1 METSEISFC
10 DKTSLN
16 INSDITKDEIINL
29 LENFNIFIKKKK
41 AFILNEKTLDNLVK
55 NDHYISIRTK
65 GNSYLLFM
73 IKLNNINY
81 CLFVDKKINENYI
94 YPRIIT
100 TKYRFNDDIFY
111 GTVFDGELIKK
122 KKFLGIFD

>member
-10 DKTSLN
+10 DKNSLN
-16 INSDITKDEIINL
+16 INSDITKEEIINL
-29 LENFNIFIKKKK
+29 LEKFNVSIKKKK
-41 AFILNEKTLDNLVK
+41 AYILNEKTLDNITK

-73 IKLNNINY
+73 IKLNDINY
-81 CLFVDKKINENYI
+81 CFFVDKKINENYK

-100 TKYRFNDDIFY
+100 TKYRFSDDIFN
-111 GTVFDGELIKK
+111 GTIFDGELIKK
-122 KKFLGIFD
+122 KKVGNF